1 VSEIRRSPDR
11 PRGLEGL
18 TFRLAN
24 EADLPD
30 CGRLHRIAIDDYTMR
45 MGFPPSPPENPGLL
59 RLHAHTLATDP
70 PRFQVAERAGRDG
83 SVTVVAFG
91 SAVERGPFWFLSML
105 FVDPAEQARGLGRE
119 LLQRILPPEAARAGM
134 QLATCT
140 DSAQPISNGLYATFG
155 MVPRMPFLNLL
166 GRPREGWTP
175 PPLPAGVTAER
186 AEPAADG
193 RLAAAD
199 QAELDALDL
208 ELNGWSHPQDHAFD
222 LRERPWLFRYRDAG
236 GRLLG
241 YGYTSE
247 VGRTGPVAVREEALL
262 LPVLAHLLTAVIPRG
277 ASSVWLGGHASEP
290 VAALIRAGLRLE
302 GFPILACWSAPYA
315 DFTRYV
321 PTSPGLI

>member
-1 VSEIRRSPDR
+1 MSATRRPSPR
-11 PRGLEGL
+11 HRGLDGL
-18 TFRLAN
+18 IFRNAT

-70 PRFQVAERAGRDG
+70 SRFQVVERRGRG
-83 SVTVVAFG
+83 GPPRMVAFG

-105 FVDPAEQARGLGRE
+105 FVDPAEQARGLGRA
-119 LLQRILPPEAARAGM
+119 LLERILPPEADRAGM

-166 GRPREGWTP
+166 GRPRDRWTP
-175 PPLPAGVTAER
+175 PPLPDGITAAR
-186 AEPAADG
+186 AEPGTDG
-193 RLAAAD
+193 RLASD
-199 QAELDALDL
+199 VQPELDALDL

-222 LRERPWLFRYRDAG
+222 LRERPSLFRYRDER
-236 GRLLG
+236 GRLVA

-247 VGRTGPVAVREEALL
+247 VGRTGPVAVRDAALL
-262 LPVLAHLLTAVIPRG
+262 FPVIAHLLTTVVPRG
-277 ASSVWLGGHASEP
+277 ASSIWLGGQASEAL
-290 VAALIRAGLRLE
+290 AAGIRAGLRLE
-302 GFPILACWSAPYA
+302 GFPILACWSEPYA

>member
-1 VSEIRRSPDR
+1 MSEIRRSPFR
-11 PRGLEGL
+11 SRGLDGL
-18 TFRLAN
+18 TFRYAT

-30 CGRLHRIAIDDYTMR
+30 CSRLHRIAIDAYTMR

-70 PRFQVAERAGRDG
+70 TRFQVAERAGPG
-83 SVTVVAFG
+83 GASTVVAFG

-105 FVDPAEQARGLGRE
+105 FVDPAEQARGLGRA
-119 LLQRILPPEAARAGM
+119 LLERILPPEVARSRM

-166 GRPREGWTP
+166 GRPRDGWMP
-175 PPLPAGVTAER
+175 PPLPAGVTAGR
-186 AEPAADG
+186 ADTAADG

-222 LRERPWLFRYRDAG
+222 LRERPSLFRYRDAR
-236 GRLLG
+236 GRLIG

-247 VGRTGPVAVREEALL
+247 VGRTGPIAVRDEALL
-262 LPVLAHLLTAVIPRG
+262 FPVIAHLLTAVPPRG
-277 ASSVWLGGHASEP
+277 ASSVWLGGQASEA
-290 VAALIRAGLRLE
+290 VAAGIRAGLRLE
-302 GFPILACWSAPYA
+302 GFPILACWSRPYA